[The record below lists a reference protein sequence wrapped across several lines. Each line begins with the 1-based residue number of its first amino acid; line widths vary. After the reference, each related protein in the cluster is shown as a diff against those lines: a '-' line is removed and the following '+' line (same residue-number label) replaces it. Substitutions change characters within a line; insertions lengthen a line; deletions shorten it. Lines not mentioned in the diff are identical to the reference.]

1 VAVPPESIEIGKCYL
16 VKSNKIR
23 RVIGLMSDDRVHYE
37 QRRGLVRKGH
47 PWPYR
52 TVMSMRSFSAAAQ
65 REVPCDCTPA
75 RGSEV
80 QRTDGETLS
89 RAILHGDID
98 AILTP
103 LVRDGVITGFW
114 ANLPTRTLEGEAV
127 ITVTAPRADEID
139 GIWDKVR
146 QALDMLPVDVV
157 VRVDLP

>member
-1 VAVPPESIEIGKCYL
+1 MAVPPESIEIGKCYL

-52 TVMSMRSFSAAAQ
+52 TILSMRSFSAAAQ

-75 RGSEV
+75 TGSDV
-80 QRTDGETLS
+80 QGTGGGTLS
-89 RAILHGDID
+89 QAILHGDID

-103 LVRDGVITGFW
+103 WSGM
-114 ANLPTRTLEGEAV
+114 A
-127 ITVTAPRADEID
+127 
-139 GIWDKVR
+139 
-146 QALDMLPVDVV
+146 
-157 VRVDLP
+157 